1 VYPKSK
7 PETFFNN
14 NTTSIRIQ
22 MTKQPVLNILKDIF
36 QACEYDVD
44 SSYISDIVASKGTSD
59 RVYVKLDR
67 EVDYNS
73 IRRFADS
80 MKNTEGKGL
89 YILLNIANSELVD
102 FAANLGLIL
111 WDQSMLEQQIGR
123 AILANASGE
132 PMELILEKPNADTH
146 GNIFET
152 PAVQQEGGMFGLFSD
167 PDPSTPQNEPE
178 PTPVS
183 SFKWPEF
190 NSPTRD
196 KDSGRDINLDV
207 NRFMDT
213 PEPSGPRHQGLD
225 ENLIRIPLPSFPINM
240 AKTSA
245 IKIGQAKV
253 GEVQDFLLKFIPHY
267 SYRYDF
273 ETKRKLAS
281 EIIDLNGQGEGM
293 VNAITGENK
302 FTRIPGILEYTD
314 IPTENYH
321 IKEPVIID
329 NVAQDTALDAII
341 DKHTK
346 SMKKDEVKGDTIVY
360 ENKTISPSKNEINL
374 PIQLIY
380 VPVWEIHGKSNI
392 VNINAYDGHVVEE
405 PLDDDAEFV

>member
-1 VYPKSK
+1 
-7 PETFFNN
+7 
-14 NTTSIRIQ
+14 

-36 QACEYDVD
+36 QACEYEVD
-44 SSYISDIVASKGTSD
+44 SSYLSDMVATKGTSD

-73 IRRFADS
+73 LRRFADS
-80 MKNTEGKGL
+80 MKNTDGKGL
-89 YILLNIANSELVD
+89 YILLNNADSRFGD
-102 FAANLGLIL
+102 FAANHGLIL
-111 WDQSMLEQQIGR
+111 WDQSKLEQQIGR

-132 PMELILEKPNADTH
+132 PMDLILETPNTESH

-152 PAVQQEGGMFGLFSD
+152 PVASNQQDGGMFGLFSD
-167 PDPSTPQNEPE
+167 RSAPQKEPRPTSEST
-178 PTPVS
+178 
-183 SFKWPEF
+183 FKWPEF
-190 NSPTRD
+190 NSPARD
-196 KDSGRDINLDV
+196 NDSYRNDNLDM
-207 NRFMDT
+207 NRIRET
-213 PEPSGPRHQGLD
+213 PELSGPD
-225 ENLIRIPLPSFPINM
+225 EKLIRIPLPSFPINM

-253 GEVQDFLLKFIPHY
+253 GNVQDFLLKFIPYY

-281 EIIDLNGQGEGM
+281 EIVDLSGQGEGM

-302 FTRIPGILEYTD
+302 FTRINGVLEHTD

-329 NVAQDTALDAII
+329 SDAQDTALNAII
-341 DKHTK
+341 SKHTK
-346 SMKKDEVKGDTIVY
+346 RMKKDEIKGDTIVY
-360 ENKTISPSKNEINL
+360 ENKTVAPGKNDINM
-374 PIQLIY
+374 PIRLIY
-380 VPVWEIHGKSNI
+380 VPVWEIHGKSNTI
-392 VNINAYDGHVVEE
+392 DINAYDGHVVEE

>member
-1 VYPKSK
+1 
-7 PETFFNN
+7 
-14 NTTSIRIQ
+14 
-22 MTKQPVLNILKDIF
+22 MTKQPVLNILTDIF

-59 RVYVKLDR
+59 SVYVKLDR

-89 YILLNIANSELVD
+89 YILLNIANSELAD
-102 FAANLGLIL
+102 FTANLGLIL
-111 WDQSMLEQQIGR
+111 WDQSMLEQQIGK

-132 PMELILEKPNADTH
+132 QMELILEKSNADTH
-146 GNIFET
+146 ENIFEIPT
-152 PAVQQEGGMFGLFSD
+152 VQDQQEGSMFGLFSD
-167 PDPSTPQNEPE
+167 SSSPENEPE
-178 PTPVS
+178 TTPGS

-196 KDSGRDINLDV
+196 KDSVRDINLDV
-207 NRFMDT
+207 TRIRDT
-213 PEPSGPRHQGLD
+213 PEPSGPNHQELD
-225 ENLIRIPLPSFPINM
+225 EKLIRIPLPSFPINM

-253 GEVQDFLLKFIPHY
+253 GEVQDFLLKFIPYY
-267 SYRYDF
+267 SYSYDF

-302 FTRIPGILEYTD
+302 FYRIPGILEYTD

-329 NVAQDTALDAII
+329 NDAHDTALDAII
-341 DKHTK
+341 GKHTK
-346 SMKKDEVKGDTIVY
+346 SMKKNEVKGDTIVY
-360 ENKTISPSKNEINL
+360 ESKTISPSKNEINL

-380 VPVWEIHGKSNI
+380 IPVWEIHGKSNT
-392 VNINAYDGHVVEE
+392 VNINAYDGHVEEE